1 MRAITGNSR
10 LQDKRFK
17 AGSETIALIYCLS
30 AKDFI
35 TGTNVM
41 FLLAAIYFV
50 AVAALGEGSEYS
62 AVGAVLCFLAVGLVV
77 KKDLL
82 ITGPW
87 RAATAAFSLVIFAAQ
102 IFANVYSSSSA
113 NVYLVGSTL
122 INGAF
127 LVLFIGVVLTTSR
140 DIMRKS
146 KEEEPEEEKKESKKL
161 TYQV

>member
-1 MRAITGNSR
+1 M
-10 LQDKRFK
+10 
-17 AGSETIALIYCLS
+17 S

-35 TGTNVM
+35 NGTNVM
-41 FLLAAIYFV
+41 FLLAGIYFA
-50 AVAALGEGSEYS
+50 AVAALGEGSEYT
-62 AVGAVLCFLAVGLVV
+62 AVGAVLCFIAVGLVV

-102 IFANVYSSSSA
+102 IFANVYSSSPS
-113 NVYLVGSTL
+113 NVYLIGSTL
-122 INGAF
+122 INGVF
-127 LVLFIGVVLTTSR
+127 LILFIGVVLTTSR

-146 KEEEPEEEKKESKKL
+146 EEEEPEEEKKESKKL